1 MSDGDRARNVERSF
15 VELLVLLLVLTG
27 APVRAQKPPPAAGAG
42 ARLDDATREAA
53 SRTGDGAGTYVL
65 GPIEVRG
72 RRLDEVPDTS
82 AFATVV
88 PAGRE
93 AAEGGDV
100 ADLLAEIPG
109 VQVRRYGGLGD
120 FSTMSIRG
128 STPGQV
134 RIFFD
139 GVPLTR
145 ARSDVVNLSDLP
157 LDQLDRIEVY
167 RGVSPLSVSASA
179 LAGVVN
185 LISRDPTDP
194 PSFSVIAG
202 GGSFGTRKVSAT
214 GSAKAA
220 EGGALG
226 DLGAIVST
234 TYLGSQGN
242 FPFEDDNGTLS
253 NPNDDEIVDRRNNAF
268 NSGEALAKLVYA
280 LDDANELSLLND
292 FYANSQGVPGIGAFQ
307 STDAH
312 LFEIRNL
319 SYLRWDTAPQTP
331 FPLGVQSTAYFVYG
345 QQDFSDP
352 LGEIGLG
359 RQDTH
364 NQTYA
369 TGIGSEGNAQLG
381 AHDLE
386 ARIDLGGEIFAPR
399 NLLTPDLSEPDQS
412 RLTVGIGVGDTWGV
426 FDDLLLIQPQIR
438 FEHASDFFGG
448 LVGPGGIVEETS
460 SGSDAD
466 LFTPRL
472 GLTLRVREDLALKA
486 NGGRYARLPT
496 FGELFGNQGSVIG
509 NPNLKPETGIN
520 ADIGFAYTPITDGSG
535 PIDRL
540 RVESALFLSEVDDL
554 IVFVQNSQR
563 TAIPRNVASTRTW
576 GLELGVTTLLWQQIG
591 LALAYTYQD
600 ARDLS
605 GIPGRDGNQ
614 IPGQPADDLYVRAD
628 WLNGIAQPYYEL
640 AFLADNYLDQANF
653 LRVPARAVQTAGL
666 TVPLPRWALEATV
679 EVRNFTDNQVED
691 VAGYPLPGIS
701 VFGSLRWRWQ
711 STPAAD
717 AV

>member
-1 MSDGDRARNVERSF
+1 MRDGKGRRHAAALLF
-15 VELLVLLLVLTG
+15 VLVVVLEALVLRITD
-27 APVRAQKPPPAAGAG
+27 AFAQQADPTPPATGSAPAGASEPSFT
-42 ARLDDATREAA
+42 LE
-53 SRTGDGAGTYVL
+53 
-65 GPIEVRG
+65 PIEVRG

-88 PAGRE
+88 PVERE

-100 ADLLAEIPG
+100 ADLLAQIPG

-185 LISRDPTDP
+185 LISRDPTDV
-194 PSFSVIAG
+194 PSYSLMAG
-202 GGSFGTRKVSAT
+202 GGSFGTRKVSA
-214 GSAKAA
+214 S
-220 EGGALG
+220 GAGKVSDERG
-226 DLGAIVST
+226 DVGAIVSA

-242 FPFEDDNGTLS
+242 FPFEDDNGTLA
-253 NPNDDEIVDRRNNAF
+253 NPNDDEIVDRQNNAF
-268 NSGEALAKLVYA
+268 NSGEALAKVVYA

-312 LFEIRNL
+312 LFELRNL
-319 SYLRWDTAPQTP
+319 SYLRWDTAPDAP

-359 RQDTH
+359 RQDTR
-364 NQTYA
+364 NRTYA
-369 TGIGSEGNAQLG
+369 TGVGSEARAQLG
-381 AHDLE
+381 AHDVE
-386 ARIDLGGEIFAPR
+386 ARLDLGGEIFAPKNR
-399 NLLTPDLSEPDQS
+399 LVPDLAEPDQS
-412 RLTVGIGVGDTWGV
+412 RLTVGVGIGDTWSVAGG
-426 FDDLLLIQPQIR
+426 LLLIQPQLR
-438 FEHASDFFGG
+438 YEHASDFFGG
-448 LVGPGGIVEETS
+448 LVGPGGIVQPTG
-460 SGSDAD
+460 SGADAD

-472 GLTLRVREDLALKA
+472 GLTLNVRSDLAVKA

-509 NPNLKPETGIN
+509 NPDLQPEEGVN
-520 ADIGFAYTPITDGSG
+520 ADFGFLYRPLTDGWG

-540 RVESALFLSEVDDL
+540 RVEAALFLSEVDDL

-563 TAIPRNVASTRTW
+563 TSIPRNVASTRTW
-576 GLELGVTTLLWQQIG
+576 GLELGVTTLLWQQLGI
-591 LALAYTYQD
+591 AIAYTHQD

-614 IPGQPADDLYVRAD
+614 IPGQPADDLYLRLD
-628 WLNGIAQPYYEL
+628 WLNGVAQPYYEL

-653 LRVPARAVQTAGL
+653 LRVPARAIQTTGI
-666 TVPLPRWALEATV
+666 TVPLPRWGLEATI

-701 VFGSLRWRWQ
+701 VFGSLRWRWRATA
-711 STPAAD
+711 SAEET
-717 AV
+717 

>member
-1 MSDGDRARNVERSF
+1 M
-15 VELLVLLLVLTG
+15 LLMPAGAMAQPG
-27 APVRAQKPPPAAGAG
+27 APTAPSPG
-42 ARLDDATREAA
+42 EAA
-53 SRTGDGAGTYVL
+53 SVVGASPPDATL
-65 GPIEVRG
+65 LLEPIEVRG

-88 PAGRE
+88 PVE
-93 AAEGGDV
+93 QESAAGGDV
-100 ADLLAEIPG
+100 ADLLSEVPG

-157 LDQLDRIEVY
+157 IDQLERIEVY
-167 RGVSPLSVSASA
+167 RGVSPLSVSSSA

-185 LISRDPTDP
+185 LISRDPTEQ
-194 PSFSVIAG
+194 PSFSLLAG

-214 GSAKAA
+214 GSAKS
-220 EGGALG
+220 G

-253 NPNDDEIVDRRNNAF
+253 NPNDDEVVDRKNNAF
-268 NSGEALAKLVYA
+268 NSGEALGKLIHP

-292 FYANSQGVPGIGAFQ
+292 FYVNSQGVPGIGAFQ

-312 LFEIRNL
+312 LFELRNL
-319 SYLRWDTAPQTP
+319 SYLRWDTAPATS
-331 FPLGVQSTAYFVYG
+331 FPLGVQTTAYLVYG

-352 LGEIGLG
+352 LGQIGVG
-359 RQDTH
+359 RQETH

-369 TGIGSEGNAQLG
+369 TGVGSEAQAQLG
-381 AHDLE
+381 AHDLQ
-386 ARIDLGGEIFAPR
+386 ARLDVGGEIFSPKNELA
-399 NLLTPDLSEPDQS
+399 PDLDEPDQS
-412 RLTVGIGVGDTWGV
+412 RLTVGVGVGDTWGV
-426 FDDLLLIQPQIR
+426 LDDLLLIQPQFR
-438 FEHASDFFGG
+438 YEHASDFFGG
-448 LVGPGGIVEETS
+448 LIGPGGIVETTS
-460 SGSDAD
+460 SGADAN

-472 GLTLRVREDLALKA
+472 GLTLKVRPDLAFKA

-509 NPNLKPETGIN
+509 NPNLKPETGVN
-520 ADIGFAYTPITDGSG
+520 ADVGFLYSPSTDGWG
-535 PIDRL
+535 PLSKL

-554 IVFVQNSQR
+554 IVYVQNSQR

-576 GLELGVTTLLWQQIG
+576 GLELGATALLYEQIG
-591 LALAYTYQD
+591 VALAYTYQD

-605 GIPGRDGNQ
+605 GIAGRDGNQ
-614 IPGQPADDLYVRAD
+614 IPGQPANDLYLRVD

-640 AFLADNYLDQANF
+640 AFLARNYLDQANF
-653 LRVPARAVQTAGL
+653 LVVPARAVQTAGL
-666 TVPLPRWALEATV
+666 SVPLPRWGLEATL

-701 VFGSLRWRWQ
+701 VFGSLRWRWRAP
-711 STPAAD
+711 TGDAA
-717 AV
+717 

>member
-1 MSDGDRARNVERSF
+1 M
-15 VELLVLLLVLTG
+15 LLALMPAPACAQAEPAPADANAPAG
-27 APVRAQKPPPAAGAG
+27 APAADAGGGAG
-42 ARLDDATREAA
+42 AATH
-53 SRTGDGAGTYVL
+53 GDTAGTYVL
-65 GPIEVRG
+65 EPMDVRG
-72 RRLDEVPDTS
+72 RRMDEVPDAS
-82 AFATVV
+82 AFATVIPV
-88 PAGRE
+88 DRA
-93 AAEGGDV
+93 AAEGSDV
-100 ADLLAEIPG
+100 ADLLAEVPG

-185 LISRDPTDP
+185 LISRDPSDE
-194 PSFSVIAG
+194 PSFSLLAG
-202 GGSFGTRKVSAT
+202 GGSFLTRKVSAT
-214 GSAKAA
+214 GSARQ
-220 EGGALG
+220 G
-226 DLGAIVST
+226 DLGAIVSA
-234 TYLGSQGN
+234 TYLGSKGD

-253 NPNDDEIVDRRNNAF
+253 NPNDDEVVDRQNNAF
-268 NSGEALAKLVYA
+268 DSGEALAKLVYP
-280 LDDANELSLLND
+280 LANGDKLSLLND
-292 FYANSQGVPGIGAFQ
+292 FYANAQGVPGIGAFQ

-312 LFEIRNL
+312 LFELRNL
-319 SYLRWDTAPQTP
+319 SYLRWDTTPATSLPLAFQTT
-331 FPLGVQSTAYFVYG
+331 GYFVYG
-345 QQDFSDP
+345 QQDFDDP
-352 LGEIGLG
+352 MGEIGLG
-359 RQDTH
+359 RQDTLD
-364 NQTYA
+364 QTYA
-369 TGIGSEGNAQLG
+369 MGVGCEGDAQLG
-381 AHDLE
+381 AHDLQ
-386 ARIDLGGEIFAPR
+386 ARIDLGGEIFAPENR
-399 NLLTPDLSEPDQS
+399 LTPDLSEPDQS
-412 RLTVGIGVGDTWGV
+412 RLTVGVGVGDTFGV
-426 FDDLLLIQPQIR
+426 LDDLLLIQPQLR
-438 FEHASDFFGG
+438 YEHANDFFGG
-448 LVGPGGIVEETS
+448 LVGPGGIVETTS
-460 SGSDAD
+460 SGASAD

-472 GLTLRVREDLALKA
+472 GLTLRVRDDLAIKA

-509 NPNLKPETGIN
+509 NPDLKPEQGVN
-520 ADIGFAYTPITDGSG
+520 ADLGFLYTPSTDGWG
-535 PIDRL
+535 PLDAL
-540 RVESALFLSEVDDL
+540 RVESALFLSEIDDL

-563 TAIPRNVASTRTW
+563 TSVPRNVASTRTW
-576 GLELGVTTLLWQQIG
+576 GLELGATALLWREWGVAI
-591 LALAYTYQD
+591 AYTHQD

-614 IPGQPADDLYVRAD
+614 IPGQPADDLYLRLD

-640 AFLADNYLDQANF
+640 SFLADNYLDQANF

-701 VFGSLRWRWQ
+701 VFGSLRWRWR
-711 STPAAD
+711 STPAAE
-717 AV
+717 AA

>member
-1 MSDGDRARNVERSF
+1 
-15 VELLVLLLVLTG
+15 VLLLALAVAFEAIMLSASPSSAQTAPPATAAG
-27 APVRAQKPPPAAGAG
+27 TAPVVRDASAEATPPPAGVDQT
-42 ARLDDATREAA
+42 L
-53 SRTGDGAGTYVL
+53 VL
-65 GPIEVRG
+65 EPTEVRG
-72 RRLDEVPDTS
+72 RRLDEVPDSS
-82 AFATVV
+82 AFATVIPV
-88 PAGRE
+88 ERE
-93 AAEGGDV
+93 SAEGGDV
-100 ADLLAEIPG
+100 ADLLSEVPG

-185 LISRDPTDP
+185 LISRDPSAT
-194 PSFSVIAG
+194 PSFSLLAG
-202 GGSFGTRKVSAT
+202 GGSFGTRKVSAS
-214 GSAKAA
+214 GSAKS
-220 EGGALG
+220 G

-253 NPNDDEIVDRRNNAF
+253 NPNDDEVVDRKNNAF
-268 NSGEALAKLVYA
+268 NSGEALTKLVYPI
-280 LDDANELSLLND
+280 DDANKLSLLND
-292 FYANSQGVPGIGAFQ
+292 FYANSSGVPGIGAFQ

-312 LFEIRNL
+312 LFELRNL
-319 SYLRWDTAPQTP
+319 SYLRWDTAPNTP
-331 FPLGVQSTAYFVYG
+331 FPLGVQTTAYVVYG
-345 QQDFSDP
+345 QQDFDDP
-352 LGEIGLG
+352 LGQVGLG

-369 TGIGSEGNAQLG
+369 TGVGSEAQGQIG
-381 AHDLE
+381 AHDLQ
-386 ARIDLGGEIFAPR
+386 ARLDVGGEIFAPE
-399 NLLTPDLSEPDQS
+399 NLLTPQLNEPDQS
-412 RLTVGIGVGDTWGV
+412 RLTIGVGIGDTWGV
-426 FDDLLLIQPQIR
+426 FDDLLLIQPQFR
-438 FEHASDFFGG
+438 YEHANDFFGG
-448 LVGPGGIVEETS
+448 LVGPGGIVETTS
-460 SGSDAD
+460 SGANAD

-472 GLTLRVREDLALKA
+472 GLTLNVRSDLALKA

-509 NPNLKPETGIN
+509 NPNLKPETGVN
-520 ADIGFAYTPITDGSG
+520 ADVGFLYTPSTDGWG
-535 PIDRL
+535 PLDKL

-563 TAIPRNVASTRTW
+563 TSVPRNVASTRTW
-576 GLELGVTTLLWQQIG
+576 GIELGVTALLWEQIG
-591 LALAYTYQD
+591 VAIAYTHQD

-614 IPGQPADDLYVRAD
+614 IPGQPANDLYLRID

-653 LRVPARAVQTAGL
+653 LLVPARAIQTTGL
-666 TVPLPRWALEATV
+666 TVPLPRWGLEATV
-679 EVRNFTDNQVED
+679 EVRNFTNNQVED

-701 VFGSLRWRWQ
+701 VFGSLRWRW
-711 STPAAD
+711 STPSGDAA
-717 AV
+717 

>member
-1 MSDGDRARNVERSF
+1 M
-15 VELLVLLLVLTG
+15 L
-27 APVRAQKPPPAAGAG
+27 AQ
-42 ARLDDATREAA
+42 REARGQEIA
-53 SRTGDGAGTYVL
+53 PAGGAAADTDKTFL
-65 GPIEVRG
+65 LDPIQVRG
-72 RRLDEVPDTS
+72 QRADEVSDVS

-88 PAGRE
+88 PVERE

-185 LISRDPTDP
+185 LISRDPTDVP
-194 PSFSVIAG
+194 AFSLLAG
-202 GGSFGTRKVSAT
+202 GGSFGTRKLSAT
-214 GSAKAA
+214 GSAKSG
-220 EGGALG
+220 ELGG
-226 DLGAIVST
+226 IVSA

-242 FPFEDDNGTLS
+242 FPFEDDNGTLA
-253 NPNDDEIVDRRNNAF
+253 NPNDDEVVDRQNNAF
-268 NSGEALAKLVYA
+268 NSGEALVKLVYPLA
-280 LDDANELSLLND
+280 EASKLSLLND

-307 STDAH
+307 SSDAS

-319 SYLRWDTAPQTP
+319 SYLRWDVEPAAP
-331 FPLGVQSTAYFVYG
+331 FPLAVQSTGYFVYG
-345 QQDFSDP
+345 QQDFDDP
-352 LGEIGLG
+352 LGQIGLG
-359 RQDTH
+359 RQETH

-369 TGIGSEGNAQLG
+369 VGVGSAGEAQLG

-386 ARIDLGGEIFAPR
+386 ARVDLGGEIFAPQ
-399 NLLTPDLSEPDQS
+399 NLLAPSLNEPDQS
-412 RLTVGIGVGDTWGV
+412 RLTIGVGVGDTFGV
-426 FDDLLLIQPQIR
+426 FDDVLLIQPQLR
-438 FEHASDFFGG
+438 YEHASDFFGG
-448 LVGPGGIVEETS
+448 LVGPGGIVQPTG
-460 SGSDAD
+460 SGANAD

-472 GLTLRVREDLALKA
+472 GLTLRLRPDLAVKA

-496 FGELFGNQGSVIG
+496 FGELLGNQGSVIG
-509 NPNLKPETGIN
+509 NPDLQPEHGVN
-520 ADIGFAYTPITDGSG
+520 ADVGFVYTPSTESWG
-535 PIDRL
+535 PLSKL

-576 GLELGVTTLLWQQIG
+576 GVEFGVTALLFEQLGVAI
-591 LALAYTYQD
+591 AYTHQD
-600 ARDLS
+600 ARDES
-605 GIPGRDGNQ
+605 DIPGRDGNQ
-614 IPGQPADDLYVRAD
+614 IPGQPADDLYLRVD
-628 WLNGIAQPYYEL
+628 WLNDVARPYYEL
-640 AFLADNYLDQANF
+640 SFLADNYLDQANF
-653 LRVPARAVQTAGL
+653 LRVPARVIQTTGI
-666 TVPLPRWALEATV
+666 TVPFASYGLEATV

-701 VFGSLRWRWQ
+701 VFGSLRWRWSAPQ
-711 STPAAD
+711 PEVGA
-717 AV
+717 